1 MFGHINQRH
10 LRTFIQGM
18 GGRVSSG
25 FGKMAEAEDARILM
39 VGLDCAG
46 KTTMLYR
53 MKQGE
58 IVVTAPTIG
67 FNVETV
73 RFRDMNFTVWD
84 IGSQN
89 GKVAPLWRHYFKGT
103 QGLIFVVDSTDHA
116 RIDVARQELARI
128 LEEKS
133 LTNT

>member
-1 MFGHINQRH
+1 MGGHISR
-10 LRTFIQGM
+10 RFE
-18 GGRVSSG
+18 
-25 FGKMAEAEDARILM
+25 KMADAEDSRILM

-67 FNVETV
+67 FNVEAV
-73 RFRDMNFTVWD
+73 QFRNMNFTVWD

-89 GKVAPLWRHYFKGT
+89 DKIRPLWRHYFKQT

-116 RIDVARQELARI
+116 RMEVARRELTQMLQEKQLR
-128 LEEKS
+128 
-133 LTNT
+133 NTALLVIANKQDLP